1 MSWRAAFDAVA
12 SRLRAH
18 PRVEVLGYFVFD
30 PVSDEEVDA
39 VHEALGYALAPSLLS
54 LFREANGL
62 QLRWVLRDDPVV
74 LSQPDRFAPMSA
86 PSRSFFEDHQS
97 GAIYIASLTET
108 FLTDW
113 EGVLWFEDWMTDDER
128 EPFVG
133 REWGLRSSRQRLRP
147 VDGFAAEADM
157 AFFLDGSAD
166 PPLLLGDEDRRYRRS
181 RITDFASYLAF
192 LVAHHGLTAAR
203 QRVYEHADGHALP
216 RLTTPAAYWGQHGPR
231 SLDVLLEDT

>member
-1 MSWRAAFDAVA
+1 MSGKEEEPRRAGFAGA
-12 SRLRAH
+12 SRRSEAQPGGTLAH
-18 PRVEVLGYFVFD
+18 PE
-30 PVSDEEVDA
+30 
-39 VHEALGYALAPSLLS
+39 
-54 LFREANGL
+54 
-62 QLRWVLRDDPVV
+62 
-74 LSQPDRFAPMSA
+74 RFAPMSV
-86 PSRSFFEDHQS
+86 PSTSFFEGHQT

-133 REWGLRSSRQRLRP
+133 GEWGLRSSRQRLRP

-166 PPLLLGDEDRRYRRS
+166 PPLLLGDEDRRYQCS
-181 RITDFASYLAF
+181 RVTDFASYLAF

-203 QRVYEHADGHALP
+203 RRVYEHADGHALP
-216 RLTTPAAYWGQHGPR
+216 RLTTPAAYWERHGPR
-231 SLDVLLEDT
+231 SLDVLLEET